1 MADGPPNPP
10 EKASPPSPGAGSP
23 VHRRLTT
30 RSAVNTLL
38 FYGSV
43 VVLCLLLPVLVA
55 LSIGVFFLFFYK
67 REIAAFLRAPLRRTR
82 MRADPADGSPY
93 RLEPYPPGT
102 FDTDR
107 REGMGDGG

>member
-1 MADGPPNPP
+1 MGRDGQGMR
-10 EKASPPSPGAGSP
+10 KIATPGAGSP

-82 MRADPADGSPY
+82 LRADPTADGKTY
-93 RLEPYPPGT
+93 RLEPFPPGT
-102 FDTDR
+102 FDSER
-107 REGMGDGG
+107 QVGMGDGG